1 MESKRDN
8 ILINGHL
15 FTKQKS
21 DIKEEENIIEKNENE
36 IDIKEE
42 ENIIEKNENEID
54 IKEQENII
62 EKNENEID
70 IKEQENIIE
79 KNENEIDIKEEENFN
94 ISDNE
99 IKKEQPKET
108 DFTLFMYQFQPGST
122 QEHPEVQ
129 EITHGT
135 LGWKYPYSVPSQ
147 YQFEVLN
154 QYADAILNKEEI
166 CIDEK
171 KSIPVFKLFADL
183 DIKSK
188 KKIIP
193 IE

>member
-21 DIKEEENIIEKNENE
+21 
-36 IDIKEE
+36 
-42 ENIIEKNENEID
+42 
-54 IKEQENII
+54 
-62 EKNENEID
+62 D